1 VIPTRIVPSSMPADL
16 SPRQVAREFRGL
28 VDEGLRIRP
37 VGDARSEPELLLEG
51 SYRPRYRVELFDTTF
66 YLSRLHQNEDL
77 RFFVAYVVQASARG
91 GRDAFPRIFYKDVSL
106 VWRSASHCVCTED
119 ENWIGKGEVRTVHQD
134 GEPHEVSAEETTDLP
149 LEIQDALEHF
159 ARQPG
164 RIPHDERAIELVL
177 RCGPSD
183 RMDPYRDFL
192 EPRRR
197 ARSDPRNLIN
207 GGESVAWF
215 TRPNDP
221 ASLRFAEGFEPDFGD
236 GVLEASTSTSKLYHG
251 AVQRFRILSA
261 NRVIQYLFFA
271 GLRHVWIIPPQSTT
285 TELSSFGVRTID
297 VIADEHLCVPGYEYH
312 FMDDSVE
319 PAELVSQIPEGHAGA
334 PSEADPSRADASKWL
349 DQLPV
354 VQEFR
359 RRVLAAGERS

>member
-1 VIPTRIVPSSMPADL
+1 MPADL
-16 SPRQVAREFRGL
+16 SPRQVAREFRRL
-28 VDEGLRIRP
+28 LDEGMRLRP
-37 VGDARSEPELLLEG
+37 AGTAKT
-51 SYRPRYRVELFDTTF
+51 RPRRLLAGTYAPRFRVELFDTVF

-91 GRDAFPRIFYKDVSL
+91 GLDAFPRIFYKDVSL
-106 VWRSASHCVCTED
+106 VWRSASHCVRTED
-119 ENWIGKGEVRTVHQD
+119 ENWIGKGEVRTVQQD

-164 RIPHDERAIELVL
+164 RIPHDERAITLVL

-192 EPRRR
+192 EPRRK

-215 TRPNDP
+215 TRRNDP
-221 ASLRFAEGFEPDFGD
+221 TSLRFEPGFEPDFGD
-236 GVLEASTSTSKLYHG
+236 GILETSASTSKLYHG
-251 AVQRFRILSA
+251 AVERFRILSA
-261 NRVIQYLFFA
+261 NRSIQYLFFA
-271 GLRHVWIIPPQSTT
+271 GLRHVWIIPPQATT
-285 TELSSFGVRTID
+285 TRLSSYGVRTID

-334 PSEADPSRADASKWL
+334 PSEFDESRADASKWL

-359 RRVLAAGERS
+359 RRVLDAGGRPAGALGA